1 MTTEYYRNYY
11 KEYYRRNITK
21 YKLYRQSR
29 YDSTLKKYYQNYY
42 LKHKEK
48 IKNQTYETKN
58 KINKNTPNFE
68 KITKKI
74 ILTFD

>member
-1 MTTEYYRNYY
+1 MATEYSRNYY
-11 KEYYRRNITK
+11 KHYYKK
-21 YKLYRQSR
+21 YKTRYQLYRKAK

-58 KINKNTPNFE
+58 KIKKSTPFE
-68 KITKKI
+68 KIVTPI
-74 ILTFD
+74 LLTFD

>member
-1 MTTEYYRNYY
+1 MTTLYAQIYY
-11 KEYYRRNITK
+11 KEYYRRNVTK

-42 LKHKEK
+42 LKNKNK
-48 IKNQTYETKN
+48 IKNQTYENKN
-58 KINKNTPNFE
+58 KIKNTPFE

>member
-42 LKHKEK
+42 LKNKEK
-48 IKNQTYETKN
+48 IKNRTCEK
-58 KINKNTPNFE
+58 KINKNIPKFE
-68 KITKKI
+68 KRIESV
-74 ILTFD
+74 LVYFN